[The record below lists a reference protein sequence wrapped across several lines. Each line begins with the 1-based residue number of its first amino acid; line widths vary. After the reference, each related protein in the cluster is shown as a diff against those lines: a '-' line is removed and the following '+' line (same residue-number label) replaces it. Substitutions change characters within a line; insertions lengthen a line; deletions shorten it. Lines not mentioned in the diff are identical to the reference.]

1 MKPPTLLALLAL
13 VLPLGLLAAGESWN
27 NPPGGLPAGAEHKT
41 FMSASMK
48 TEVGY
53 NIYLPPGYAA
63 DKATRWPVL
72 YYLHGRGGT
81 ESSHTGAFAQFDQA
95 IKDKKIP
102 PFIYV
107 HAMCGRNS
115 GYVDAVD
122 GSVMGETVFIKE
134 LIPHIDATYRTVA
147 AKGGRAVEG
156 FSKGGQGALLFAFK
170 FPELFSSCIGYAA
183 GLASGAELKQ
193 ELPAVFKQMHNDD
206 IRQFDDTSA
215 WAWVRRN
222 AEKLKTG
229 IAIKQVIGDKDQ
241 HFERNQRMDA
251 LMKELGI
258 PHDYLVL
265 PGIGHDT
272 GRVYHDVGVDGFVFH
287 AQHFD
292 LSAPKA
298 RKK

>member
-13 VLPLGLLAAGESWN
+13 GLPLGLLAAGESWN

-170 FPELFSSCIGYAA
+170 FPELFSSCIG
-183 GLASGAELKQ
+183 
-193 ELPAVFKQMHNDD
+193 
-206 IRQFDDTSA
+206 
-215 WAWVRRN
+215 
-222 AEKLKTG
+222 
-229 IAIKQVIGDKDQ
+229 
-241 HFERNQRMDA
+241 
-251 LMKELGI
+251 
-258 PHDYLVL
+258 
-265 PGIGHDT
+265 
-272 GRVYHDVGVDGFVFH
+272 
-287 AQHFD
+287 
-292 LSAPKA
+292 
-298 RKK
+298 